1 MEISIP
7 SILRIKPD
15 SLYKTGKYLRKENL
29 KNAAIFYGEGIKE
42 LFRERI
48 LISLLS
54 SEINI
59 LYEETV
65 YKNVVETVFDS
76 ISQLPK
82 GVDVI
87 LAVGGGKAIDYA
99 KYIGFVSQIPVIS
112 IPTSISNDGFA
123 SPISSLELKGK
134 KTTIKVKI
142 PYGVI
147 IDTNI
152 INSSPEKFVYSGIGD
167 LISKITAIY
176 DWKLSYRKTGEPVN
190 DFAVLI
196 SEGSVE
202 NLVHYPNKN
211 IRDLEFLRLV
221 SGALVMSGV
230 AMEVSK
236 SSRPASGSE
245 HLLSHGYD
253 KVCEKPSL
261 HGLQVGVAT
270 YCISKIQDNKHETVK
285 YVLEESGF
293 FDYLYKNPLD
303 RSRFLEAVDI
313 ATTIKEKF
321 YTILSEQGN
330 QERLKEFILNDETCK
345 RVMV

>member
-7 SILRIKPD
+7 SILRIKP
-15 SLYKTGKYLRKENL
+15 SAIYKTGKYLRKENL
-29 KNAAIFYGEGIKE
+29 KNAAVFYGEGIKE
-42 LFRERI
+42 LFREQI

-54 SEINI
+54 SEINL

-65 YKNVVETVFDS
+65 YKNVLETVFDS
-76 ISQLPK
+76 ISMLPR
-82 GVDVI
+82 GTDVI
-87 LAVGGGKAIDYA
+87 LAIGGGKAIDYA
-99 KYIGFVSQIPVIS
+99 KYMAFVSQIPVIS

-123 SPISSLELKGK
+123 SPMSSLELKGK

-176 DWKLSYRKTGEPVN
+176 DWKLSYRKTGELVN

-196 SEGSVE
+196 SENSVE
-202 NLVHYPNKN
+202 NLIHYPNKN
-211 IRDLEFLRLV
+211 IKDLEFLRLV

-245 HLLSHGYD
+245 HLISHGYD

-270 YCISKIQDNKHETVK
+270 YCISRIQDNKYEMVK

-293 FDYLYKNPLD
+293 FDYLYKNPLN
-303 RSRFLEAVDI
+303 RASFLEAVDV
-313 ATTIKEKF
+313 ATTIKGNF

-345 RVMV
+345 RLMV